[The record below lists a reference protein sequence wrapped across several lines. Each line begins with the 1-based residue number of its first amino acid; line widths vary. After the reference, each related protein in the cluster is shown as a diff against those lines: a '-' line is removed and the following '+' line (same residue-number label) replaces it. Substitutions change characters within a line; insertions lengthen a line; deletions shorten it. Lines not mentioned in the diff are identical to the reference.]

1 MRKNGGF
8 TLIELMIV
16 LALFAIIASV
26 AFPTFLSQR
35 SETKLRDAVSMIR
48 GDLEMARSRAIRE
61 NALVAILIRA
71 DGYTIFVD
79 NGSGGG
85 IAENWVRDGEEQ
97 QLCSRAL
104 PEGVSIDLSNVTF
117 DSTRTRFNGRG
128 YSENS
133 GAMVIADSEGKST
146 TLDMNNRFGRIT
158 TY

>member
-1 MRKNGGF
+1 MRRNGGL

-16 LALFAIIASV
+16 LALLAIIASV
-26 AFPTFLSQR
+26 AFPTFLGQR
-35 SETKLRDAVSMIR
+35 SEMKLRDAVSMIR
-48 GDLEMARSRAIRE
+48 GDLEMARSRAVRE

-85 IAENWVRDGEEQ
+85 IAENWVRDGGEQ

-104 PEGVSIDLSNVTF
+104 PEGISIDLSKVTF

-128 YSENS
+128 YTENS
-133 GAMVIADSEGKST
+133 GAMVIANWEGRSI

>member
-1 MRKNGGF
+1 MRRNGGL

-16 LALFAIIASV
+16 LALLAIIASV

-48 GDLEMARSRAIRE
+48 GDLEMARSRAVRE

-85 IAENWVRDGEEQ
+85 VSENWVRDGGEQ

-104 PEGVSIDLSNVTF
+104 PNGIRIDLSMVTF

-128 YSENS
+128 YTENS
-133 GAMVIADSEGKST
+133 GAMVIVNSEGRSI